1 MHEKETIMQ
10 NKATVEKTET
20 IVMIQKK
27 KNKKSR

>member
-1 MHEKETIMQ
+1 MHERETIMQ
-10 NKATVEKTET
+10 NKATVKKTET